1 MFLVFLPLLLAAKKC
16 YAITIGRRE
25 NYFSMKTSILKYIIR
40 SVVILSAALPL
51 SAAFAA
57 AALTIVAIKID
68 STMAGPAIL
77 TATAP
82 DFNNVSSIDSCF
94 LTVDGV
100 NLGLLTETGP
110 DTGVFVG
117 PQFTALT
124 GNHSARVT
132 CTNNQSQMA
141 TLDYTWTANQPK
153 RSITP
158 GISFTQGLNPDNVFT
173 FKVAAPDF
181 NQNPTAADNN
191 CIIELRGDRYNGS
204 SGKMVETGP
213 DTNIYKSPDFTL
225 SFDTYTAVVTCTDD
239 LKATATYQQT
249 FVLKTLDDKP
259 PIISGVSIDDLVPG
273 NHQITYFAT
282 DTISGLRSCSLKV
295 DGFIHGVAP
304 YFTGIANQYTYNN
317 VRFTAGEHTFSITC
331 WDKEPSPNTAVIT
344 KTLTFSDDAAPL
356 SPVSIISSVISADPM
371 PSPKH
376 SLLAEVP
383 KPPTP
388 KAATSTLKRM
398 VIPFN
403 RLVKPAKKPTD
414 PTIKTITVKTKTAS
428 TTPAQFFPEVPR
440 RPILIWW

>member
-1 MFLVFLPLLLAAKKC
+1 MQ
-16 YAITIGRRE
+16 
-25 NYFSMKTSILKYIIR
+25 TSILKYLIR
-40 SVVILSAALPL
+40 SAVILSTVMPL
-51 SAAFAA
+51 SVAFAA
-57 AALTIVAIKID
+57 AAPTIVAIKID

-82 DFNNVSSIDSCF
+82 DFNNASSIDSCF

-124 GNHSARVT
+124 GKHSARVT

-141 TLDYTWTANQPK
+141 ILDYAWTANQPK

-181 NQNPTAADNN
+181 NQNPNVADNN
-191 CIIELRGDRYNGS
+191 CIIELKGDRYNGS

-213 DTNIYKSPDFTL
+213 DTNMYKSPDFTL

-249 FVLKTLDDKP
+249 FALKTLDDKP
-259 PIISGVSIDDLVPG
+259 PIIYGVSIDDLVPG
-273 NHQITYFAT
+273 NHQIIYSAT

-295 DGFIHGVAP
+295 DGFMHGVAP

-317 VRFTAGEHTFSITC
+317 VRFTAGEHTFTITC
-331 WDKEPSPNTAVIT
+331 WDKEPIPNTAIIT

-356 SPVSIISSVISADPM
+356 SPVSIISSVISADPA
-371 PSPKH
+371 PSPKP
-376 SLLAEVP
+376 SALAEIP

-398 VIPFN
+398 VIPFT
-403 RLVKPAKKPTD
+403 RLVKPAKKVVDQTV
-414 PTIKTITVKTKTAS
+414 KTITVKVKNTPATS
-428 TTPAQFFPEVPR
+428 TTSFFPEVPR